1 MKYKFAQY
9 AEALAASLL
18 EASPVEA
25 RVRVHAFAELLKKHR
40 MLAKADS
47 IMRIVERRLAKR
59 AGATRVILES
69 ADAPSESLRK
79 EVADLFDGKAWLE
92 EKVRPELLAGI
103 RILVDDETLVDASG
117 KRRLAEIFHHT
128 A

>member
-1 MKYKFAQY
+1 MKYKPAQY
-9 AEALAASLL
+9 AEALAASLDG
-18 EASPVEA
+18 ASASEMHT
-25 RVRVHAFAELLKKHR
+25 RVRAFAELLKKHR
-40 MLAKADS
+40 MLGKAEG

-59 AGATRVILES
+59 AGATRVTFET
-69 ADAPSESLRK
+69 ADTPSESLRK
-79 EVADLFDGKAWLE
+79 EVTGIFGGKAWIE

-117 KRRLAEIFHHT
+117 KRRLAEIFAHT